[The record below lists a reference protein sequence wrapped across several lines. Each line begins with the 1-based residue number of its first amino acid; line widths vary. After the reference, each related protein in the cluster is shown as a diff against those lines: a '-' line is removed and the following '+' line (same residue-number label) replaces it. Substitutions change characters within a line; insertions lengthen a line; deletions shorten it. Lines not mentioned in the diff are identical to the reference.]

1 MKQLFFLI
9 SISFI
14 LTDCNSPKILFKTDC
29 IKINKSAEN
38 KYLSQMK
45 ANSENYSVLI
55 FTQVF
60 DDSRIVIYRNGKIL
74 YNNVIT
80 SNRSLGLAE
89 SIKVDNIYN
98 IKIVEGKYD
107 FILKKE
113 YLGRYKYIY
122 IEKNQFKK
130 RNQYKIIYSNTLC
143 GFM

>member
-1 MKQLFFLI
+1 
-9 SISFI
+9 
-14 LTDCNSPKILFKTDC
+14 
-29 IKINKSAEN
+29 
-38 KYLSQMK
+38 MK

-89 SIKVDNIYN
+89 SIKVDNIFN